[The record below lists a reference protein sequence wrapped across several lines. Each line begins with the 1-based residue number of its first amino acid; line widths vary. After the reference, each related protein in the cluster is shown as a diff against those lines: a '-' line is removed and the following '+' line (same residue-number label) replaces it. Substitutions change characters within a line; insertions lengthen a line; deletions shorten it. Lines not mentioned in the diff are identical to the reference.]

1 MMIEYIAELHLSDPG
16 LAFSEKE
23 KGLLQKAAEDFNL
36 RTMEMANPKTIGIE
50 EITPHS
56 LKIKL
61 LSTLPLK
68 SVGRALRFYT
78 NLLIQRQEFADRMT
92 STGLFRT
99 TLLGETVKD
108 REVPSPPPEQI
119 SDLALLQALQ
129 RYLFERKDGGSKAYR
144 QKRAAIE
151 KMKELAKD
159 SGIL

>member
-1 MMIEYIAELHLSDPG
+1 MIEYTAELYLSDPG
-16 LAFSEKE
+16 PAFSEE
-23 KGLLQKAAEDFNL
+23 EREILQRAAEEFNL
-36 RTMEMANPKTIGIE
+36 HTMEMANPKTIKIE
-50 EITPHS
+50 AINDHS
-56 LKIKL
+56 VKIKL

-68 SVGRALRFYT
+68 SGRAFRRYT
-78 NLLIQRQEFADRMT
+78 NLLIQHHEFADRMT
-92 STGLFRT
+92 SAGLFRT
-99 TLLGETVKD
+99 TLLGEKAEE

-129 RYLFERKDGGSKAYR
+129 RYLFERKDGGSKVYR